1 MIVIIIPISILGIYC
16 YQQSRSL
23 LFEQANNSISNSL
36 RQATDNINYKLGVYN
51 NISDYIAFNNE
62 VLKIEEVDYASYFD
76 MYIDFTNVLDSLFN
90 TLLFTNKDVETI
102 SIYSGNNIAK
112 HGTTIIP
119 ISSVEHEKWYSETM
133 NNFKLSWHYNNGDLF
148 CVRRLF
154 RKSGKVTKSIL
165 YIKIHNNIFNNLE
178 DLMKE
183 PYGVFVTDS
192 KNNILYSKDNITN
205 KNQTIKDTDII
216 NFQGESI
223 KIKGVNYSVSNYSV
237 SNSDWKIHF
246 YMPVNSIPINAK
258 SIGLATVIVI
268 IICLVILLLI
278 IKLFS
283 YIFVNRIEKLTEKV
297 RLVEAGDLKVN
308 VSSNS
313 KDEIGELINSFA
325 HMLKKIN
332 ELIEEVYV
340 DKITQKEF
348 EMKALQQQIN
358 PHFLYNSLSMIN
370 SKAIQIDAFDISLI
384 VLRLTKFYRTA
395 LNKGNSVISIKDEI
409 ENTKAYVEIQA
420 MMHDYSF
427 NVTYKIDEDLY
438 KYHMIN
444 IIFQPIVENA
454 IEHGIDL
461 KREGKGDLYISG
473 EVKENNIEFIIE
485 DNGVGMSEDKR
496 NRLLFINSD
505 GYGMKN
511 VNDRIKLFF
520 GDQYGISIYSKV
532 DKGTRIIILLPQYKP

>member
-427 NVTYKIDEDLY
+427 NVTYKIDKDLY